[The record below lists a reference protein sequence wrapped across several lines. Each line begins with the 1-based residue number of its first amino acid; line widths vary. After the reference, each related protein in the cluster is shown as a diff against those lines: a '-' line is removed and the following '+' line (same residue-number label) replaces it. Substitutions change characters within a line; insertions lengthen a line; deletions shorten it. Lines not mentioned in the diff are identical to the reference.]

1 MSFKSLLVIGIDAI
15 TPTRLPRLLH
25 DAGCTVTLLAPP
37 GFCVTRSRYVDTR
50 LRASADLGKLAA
62 ALKEHLLSTPRYDL
76 VVIGDEAVLH
86 EIARHRYEPWL
97 DLCFP
102 VNRRTQAFDI
112 ITSKHRFIE
121 ACRDAGLRVP
131 RSFIAS
137 AAADFEQARSKL
149 AFPLMLKL
157 KTSLSGSGV
166 RKIDTPG
173 QLDQAR
179 LELSDNYP
187 VMVEEFVDGPGAW
200 HRNSLPQRQAVV
212 LELVPGPAALAHP
225 SGRFVPEA
233 DRRPSRHRTD
243 SKDGRRNNRLQ
254 RLLRSR
260 LDPGPARR
268 SSVSSVQSAGH
279 ARPPPRLHG
288 KS

>member
-187 VMVEEFVDGPGAW
+187 VMVEEFVDGPVCCTEILYHKGKPLCWNSCLALQHWPTPLAASCLRQTVDHPDIERIVRTVGEITGFSGFCGADW
-200 HRNSLPQRQAVV
+200 IL
-212 LELVPGPAALAHP
+212 
-225 SGRFVPEA
+225 
-233 DRRPSRHRTD
+233 DRRGGHPFL
-243 SKDGRRNNRLQ
+243 NRI
-254 RLLRSR
+254 
-260 LDPGPARR
+260 
-268 SSVSSVQSAGH
+268 QSAG
-279 ARPPPRLHG
+279 
-288 KS
+288 